1 MKGIFWKEGES
12 FSNSM
17 SLIAFLLVRYPELGS
32 VRFDPVQKTLLF
44 SFVLIKS
51 LTKAEFEPFKDKLL
65 LSLNNMTQLQGRELE
80 SESESGTI
88 EINYAEYDGLTFL
101 EIVRNIESLTQE
113 EIALITGMIRESF
126 EDYLLL
132 DQDDTLQEEDA
143 VLQEEMIEHMLED
156 LKDSRQEKRLIG
168 FREEGRV
175 LVFNRAN
182 LHK

>member
-17 SLIAFLLVRYPELGS
+17 SLIAFLLVRYPEIGS
-32 VRFDPVQKTLLF
+32 VRFDPAQKTLQF
-44 SFVLIKS
+44 SFVLVKS
-51 LTKAEFEPFKDKLL
+51 LTKEEFEPFKENLL
-65 LSLNNMTQLQGRELE
+65 LSLNNMTELQER
-80 SESESGTI
+80 ESGTT
-88 EINYAEYDGLTFL
+88 EVNYAEYDGLTFL
-101 EIVRNIESLTQE
+101 EIIRNIESMTQE
-113 EIALITGMIRESF
+113 EIALITGVIREFF
-126 EDYLLL
+126 EENLLL
-132 DQDDTLQEEDA
+132 DQEDILQEEDA

>member
-32 VRFDPVQKTLLF
+32 VRFDPGQKTLLF

-51 LTKAEFEPFKDKLL
+51 LTKEEFEPFKDKLL
-65 LSLNNMTQLQGRELE
+65 LSLNNMTQLQGRE
-80 SESESGTI
+80 SETGTI
-88 EINYAEYDGLTFL
+88 EVNYAEYDGLTFL

-113 EIALITGMIRESF
+113 EIALITGIIRESF
-126 EDYLLL
+126 EEYLLL

>member
-17 SLIAFLLVRYPELGS
+17 SLIAFLLVRYPEIGS
-32 VRFDPVQKTLLF
+32 VRFDPVLKTLQF
-44 SFVLIKS
+44 SFVLVKS
-51 LTKAEFEPFKDKLL
+51 LLEEEYITFKEQLL
-65 LSLNNMTQLQGRELE
+65 LSLSNISQLQARDLGR
-80 SESESGTI
+80 I
-88 EINYAEYDGLTFL
+88 QVNYTEYDGLTFL
-101 EIVRNIESLTQE
+101 EIMRDIESLNQE
-113 EIALITGMIRESF
+113 EIALIIGVVRQSF
-126 EDYLLL
+126 EGYLLL
-132 DQDDTLQEEDA
+132 DQEEALQEEDE

-182 LHK
+182 LPK

>member
-17 SLIAFLLVRYPELGS
+17 SLIAFLLVRYPEIGS
-32 VRFDPVQKTLLF
+32 VRFDPEQKTLQF
-44 SFVLIKS
+44 SFMLIKALS
-51 LTKAEFEPFKDKLL
+51 GDEFDTFKEKLL
-65 LSLNNMTQLQGRELE
+65 ASLSSIAQLQDRGLGRTEV
-80 SESESGTI
+80 SYT
-88 EINYAEYDGLTFL
+88 EYEGLTFL
-101 EIVRNIESLTQE
+101 EIIRDIESLNQE
-113 EIALITGMIRESF
+113 EIALIIGVVQQFF
-126 EDYLLL
+126 EGYLLL
-132 DQDDTLQEEDA
+132 DQEETVQEEDII
-143 VLQEEMIEHMLED
+143 LQEEMIEHMLED

>member
-17 SLIAFLLVRYPELGS
+17 SLIAFLLVRYPEIGS
-32 VRFDPVQKTLLF
+32 VRFDPVQKTLQF

-51 LTKAEFEPFKDKLL
+51 LTQQDYETFQEKLL
-65 LSLNNMTQLQGRELE
+65 LSLNAISQMQSRDTGQ
-80 SESESGTI
+80 I
-88 EINYAEYDGLTFL
+88 EVTSNEYDGMTFL
-101 EIVRNIESLTQE
+101 EIMRDIDTLSQE
-113 EIALITGMIRESF
+113 EIALIVGVVQQFF
-126 EDYLLL
+126 EGYLLL
-132 DQDDTLQEEDA
+132 DPDEAAQEEDV

-156 LKDSRQEKRLIG
+156 LKDSRQEKKLIG

>member
-17 SLIAFLLVRYPELGS
+17 SLIAFLLVRYPEIGS

-44 SFVLIKS
+44 SFVLVKA
-51 LTKAEFEPFKDKLL
+51 LTNEEFEPFKDKLL
-65 LSLNNMTQLQGRELE
+65 LSLNNMALLQEREC
-80 SESESGTI
+80 GTV
-88 EINYAEYDGLTFL
+88 EISYAEYDGLTFL

-113 EIALITGMIRESF
+113 EIALITGVIHEFF
-126 EDYLLL
+126 EEHLVL
-132 DQDDTLQEEDA
+132 DQEETLQEEDTI
-143 VLQEEMIEHMLED
+143 LQEEMIEHMLED

>member
-17 SLIAFLLVRYPELGS
+17 GLIAFLLVRYPEIGS
-32 VRFDPVQKTLLF
+32 VRFDPEQKTLQF
-44 SFVLIKS
+44 SFMLVKS
-51 LTKAEFEPFKDKLL
+51 LSKEEFEPFKEHLL
-65 LSLNNMTQLQGRELE
+65 LSLNNITQLQGRE
-80 SESESGTI
+80 SGTI
-88 EINYAEYDGLTFL
+88 EVNYVEYGGLTFL
-101 EIVRNIESLTQE
+101 EIVRNVESLTQE
-113 EIALITGMIRESF
+113 EIALIIGIIREFF
-126 EDYLLL
+126 EEYLLL
-132 DQDDTLQEEDA
+132 DQEDGLQEEDT

-156 LKDSRQEKRLIG
+156 FKDSRQEKRLIG

>member
-17 SLIAFLLVRYPELGS
+17 SLIAFLLVRYPEIGT
-32 VRFDPVQKTLLF
+32 VRYDPDGKTLQF
-44 SFVLIKS
+44 SFMIV
-51 LTKAEFEPFKDKLL
+51 KALEQEEFDKFQEQLL
-65 LSLNNMTQLQGRELE
+65 LSLDAISELQGKRPLRTEA
-80 SESESGTI
+80 SF
-88 EINYAEYDGLTFL
+88 NRCDNLTFL
-101 EIVRNIESLTQE
+101 EILRDIDSLSQE
-113 EIALITGMIRESF
+113 EIGLITGIVHQF
-126 EDYLLL
+126 FDGNLLF
-132 DQDDTLQEEDA
+132 DQDEAAQEEDV

-156 LKDSRQEKRLIG
+156 LKDSHQEKKLIG